1 MIQVVE
7 KGGAPI
13 IAMRGKVMSESVEH
27 SQESPHAQGSAVIER
42 GVLDAATFVVNQPT
56 SHNLHARIA
65 NRQRVLRVVVLDADS
80 HVPVAGGIVHLRT
93 NGDSPQLLVSKIT
106 DGLGT
111 ADFILPWPD
120 EPAAVTID
128 LAKPWQE
135 RRTVAFNAGQQYQV
149 LVLHGCDA
157 THAASQIL

>member
-1 MIQVVE
+1 MSNETPFVIHVVE
-7 KGGAPI
+7 KGGAPVT
-13 IAMRGKVMSESVEH
+13 AMRGMAMSESVEH
-27 SQESPHAQGSAVIER
+27 SQELPHAQGSAVIER

-65 NRQRVLRVVVLDADS
+65 NRQRVLRVVVLHADT
-80 HVPVAGGIVHLRT
+80 HMPVAGGIVHLRT
-93 NGDSPQLLVSKIT
+93 VEDSPRLVVSKIT

-128 LAKPWQE
+128 LATPWQE
-135 RRTVAFNAGQQYQV
+135 RRTVAFDAAQQYQV
-149 LVLHGCDA
+149 VVLQLA
-157 THAASQIL
+157 VE